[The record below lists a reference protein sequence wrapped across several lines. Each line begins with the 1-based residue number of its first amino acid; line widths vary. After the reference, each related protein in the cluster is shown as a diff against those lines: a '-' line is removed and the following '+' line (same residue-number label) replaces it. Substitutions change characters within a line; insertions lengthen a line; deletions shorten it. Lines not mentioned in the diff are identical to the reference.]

1 MSGMGSRYI
10 EIFESSNVEFEK
22 ARCSQYPP
30 SSAVSSFSSEDVGIL
45 KMRGECYDNKTIFK
59 IIILH

>member
-22 ARCSQYPP
+22 ARSSQYPP
-30 SSAVSSFSSEDVGIL
+30 SSAVSSFANEDVGIL
-45 KMRGECYDNKTIFK
+45 KMRGNIHIHIRFK
-59 IIILH
+59 NN